1 MLRTDG
7 SETPRGVTKFAL
19 RMKEVKPPVL
29 KLRWTSKKAFEN
41 VNRQQLV
48 EIAAKVGYPM
58 PELLTSIMAYFWPRH
73 IVYEG
78 VASRGIVP
86 RSGIAAGSASAT
98 FELTA
103 LLLPALKRMAI

>member
-1 MLRTDG
+1 M
-7 SETPRGVTKFAL
+7 
-19 RMKEVKPPVL
+19 
-29 KLRWTSKKAFEN
+29 
-41 VNRQQLV
+41 
-48 EIAAKVGYPM
+48 GYPM

-78 VASRGIVP
+78 VASRGIEP

-103 LLLPALKRMAI
+103 LLLAYMWTT